1 MGGGPLDHNPISL
14 TSNMKYKS
22 IPKFSSFASLWLWD
36 AIKERNTHTHAL
48 FLSGILRVSEL

>member
-1 MGGGPLDHNPISL
+1 
-14 TSNMKYKS
+14 MKYES